1 MFVRQAEDNL
11 ICVLGL
17 GSVAYPIHQNDCKT
31 EVINQPLYFIQL
43 RDKIFCENP
52 VRNVWRWSVEMTSHN
67 NALIFILGS
76 EHCEKVL
83 MKCNIFPENHLDH
96 QIICSNCSRV

>member
-1 MFVRQAEDNL
+1 MFVRQAEGGQFDFASW
-11 ICVLGL
+11 VLVQWPIL
-17 GSVAYPIHQNDCKT
+17 FIHQNDCKT

-52 VRNVWRWSVEMTSHN
+52 VRNVWRRSVEMTSHN

-83 MKCNIFPENHLDH
+83 MKCNI
-96 QIICSNCSRV
+96 S

>member
-1 MFVRQAEDNL
+1 MFVRKAEDNL
-11 ICVLGL
+11 ILRL
-17 GSVAYPIHQNDCKT
+17 RSVAYPIDQNDCKT
-31 EVINQPLYFIQL
+31 EVINWPLYFIQL

-52 VRNVWRWSVEMTSHN
+52 VRRNVWRRSVEMTSHN